1 MSFEFFQGFDFP
13 VSYDI
18 NATQQHQQQAIGS
31 MPDFKSFPAFA
42 IQPQHQ
48 QFIPQPPQPTKPAK
62 SKFTLEED
70 EVLTQLVMTSVVL
83 DWNQIAA
90 KMPNRNPRQCRERWQ
105 NYLDPHLTQNEWTE
119 EEDKLIIQK
128 QEELGPRWNAI
139 ARFFKGRS
147 GNSIRN
153 RYLMI
158 QRHNEKKAKKASL
171 QQRIQ
176 SHYNQIQ
183 QYPQAQQMQQQIIQ
197 RPIMPVEQ
205 PVQQPVQK
213 PLTVVKQEPSQV
225 QPETIMP
232 QIFPREDSTD
242 KLFSLDNSN
251 EFDFLDDFMF

>member
-13 VSYDI
+13 VSYD
-18 NATQQHQQQAIGS
+18 ASQQNIGS
-31 MPDFKSFPAFA
+31 MPDFKCLPFA
-42 IQPQHQ
+42 MQPQQH

-158 QRHNEKKAKKASL
+158 QRHNEKRAKKASL
-171 QQRIQ
+171 QQRFQ
-176 SHYNQIQ
+176 NHYNQIQ
-183 QYPQAQQMQQQIIQ
+183 HFPQAQMQQQLIQ

-205 PVQQPVQK
+205 PIQKPIIKPEPVQV
-213 PLTVVKQEPSQV
+213 PVPQEPV
-225 QPETIMP
+225 QPMV
-232 QIFPREDSTD
+232 FPHEDSTD
-242 KLFSLDNSN
+242 KLFSLDNQN
-251 EFDFLDDFMF
+251 EFDFLDDFLL

>member
-1 MSFEFFQGFDFP
+1 MSFEFFNHPYDYMMTFD
-13 VSYDI
+13 
-18 NATQQHQQQAIGS
+18 NQQTNHNI
-31 MPDFKSFPAFA
+31 PDFQTRSFPQ
-42 IQPQHQ
+42 QPQ
-48 QFIPQPPQPTKPAK
+48 QFISPPQPTKPAK

-83 DWNQIAA
+83 DWNQIAS
-90 KMPNRNPRQCRERWQ
+90 KIPNRNPRQCRERWQ

-128 QEELGPRWNAI
+128 QEELGSRWNAI

-176 SHYNQIQ
+176 NHYQ
-183 QYPQAQQMQQQIIQ
+183 QFQAFPQAQQHSIIQ
-197 RPIMPVEQ
+197 TPILPIEQ
-205 PVQQPVQK
+205 MQK
-213 PLTVVKQEPSQV
+213 PIVAKPEVPVVPPAQLTNNIPIQ
-225 QPETIMP
+225 
-232 QIFPREDSTD
+232 REDSTE
-242 KLFSLDNSN
+242 KLFSMDSST
-251 EFDFLDDFMF
+251 EFDFLDDFLF